1 MSGLADGLGFVALS
15 QALAGARPTDD
26 FSLDNFAAERLR
38 KALGDPAA
46 SALDLAILLRHALL
60 SEMARQGGG
69 AMVWLP
75 RPASR
80 PIPDAVLQAVGLDV
94 NREGRV
100 FALAWQ
106 PDWLPASEPAPDR
119 LAAAAVPR
127 RFDTPGPDP
136 DPFLNRLS
144 YPAYRSVGQR
154 AAVRSALL
162 TPPGRSL
169 AIDLPTGEGKSIIFQ
184 AIDAVGFASGP
195 VPAPSGV
202 TLVVVPTVAL
212 AYDHENKARTSPDEC
227 LAYVGEN
234 LARRAAILERLA
246 KQQTGLVFCAPEA
259 ACGSLRTPLLT
270 LARAGRLKAL
280 VLDEAH
286 LVDAWGTGFRPEFQ
300 SLSGLRAE
308 LLEACPNTARLRTIL
323 LSATLTPE
331 TLETLEVLFAWPE
344 RLELL
349 SAAQVRPE
357 PAYMVAPPTD
367 EVIRKGRIE
376 EALLRLPRPAILY
389 VTKVAD
395 AIDWRRRLLALGFNR
410 FATFHGDT
418 PDAEREA
425 TLGRWGDG
433 TLDLVVA
440 TSAFGLGIDYPHV
453 RAVVHGCV
461 PETFDRFYQEV
472 GRGGRDGRSSLSLLL
487 PAHSDVRLARSLNR
501 ERVITVRRGLERWR
515 SMFNHPDRRHLGGKR
530 FRLRLDVAP
539 GTGVEDID
547 LVGERS
553 LQWNA
558 RVLTLMTRAG
568 LLRMVGGV
576 RDEDGKAG
584 VFETVEILEAGHL
597 LDEVWDR
604 RVEPM
609 RGQIARARARNLM
622 LMLRHMRWGSCPSDL
637 IEELY
642 GANRILGGC
651 SGCRLCRAD
660 PGRAKVDWL
669 PREPAASWSA
679 PAWASP
685 LADLLQD
692 GEVVVT
698 YSPNAVGAYRTRRL
712 ISALAALWRSGARLV
727 RLVGKTSS
735 VIEAGLAE
743 LAALP
748 VYISRSPV
756 AATSRLPAGPEVLIV
771 GEGPFRL
778 PQASPHGR
786 ILLIPEGAAD
796 PDRPGQGLLDRYNG
810 TVLSLDTLI
819 ERLAT

>member
-1 MSGLADGLGFVALS
+1 MSGLADGLGFAALS
-15 QALAGARPTDD
+15 QALAGARRSDD
-26 FSLDNFAAERLR
+26 FSLENLAAERLR
-38 KALGDPAA
+38 KALDDPTA
-46 SALDLAILLRHALL
+46 SSLDLAILLRHTLL
-60 SEMARQGGG
+60 SEIARHGEDTT
-69 AMVWLP
+69 VWLP
-75 RPASR
+75 RPVSR
-80 PIPDAVLQAVGLDV
+80 PIPDAVLQAVGLDID
-94 NREGRV
+94 REGRV
-100 FALAWQ
+100 RALSWR
-106 PDWLPASEPAPDR
+106 PDWLPASEPEPDR
-119 LAAAAVPR
+119 LAAAAVRR
-127 RFDTPGPDP
+127 RFEAPGPEP
-136 DPFLNRLS
+136 DPFLSRLN

-154 AAVRSALL
+154 AAVRCALL
-162 TPPGRSL
+162 TPPGRTL
-169 AIDLPTGEGKSIIFQ
+169 AIDLPTGEGKSLIFRS
-184 AIDAVGFASGP
+184 IDAVGFASGP
-195 VPAPSGV
+195 VPAPGGV

-212 AYDHENKARTSPDEC
+212 AYDHENKVRTSPAEY
-227 LAYVGEN
+227 LAYVGGDE
-234 LARRAAILERLA
+234 ARRAAILERLA
-246 KQQTGLVFCAPEA
+246 TRQAGLLFCAPEA
-259 ACGSLRTPLLT
+259 ACGSLREPLLA

-308 LLEACPNTARLRTIL
+308 LLEVCPGTARLRTLL

-357 PAYMVAPPTD
+357 PAYLAAPQTD
-367 EVIRKGRIE
+367 EVTRKARIE
-376 EALLRLPRPAILY
+376 DALLHLPRPAILY

-395 AIDWRRRLLALGFNR
+395 AIDWHRRFSALGFSR
-410 FATFHGDT
+410 FAAFHGDT

-425 TLGRWGDG
+425 TLQRWGEG
-433 TLDLVVA
+433 ALDLVVA

-487 PAHSDVRLARSLNR
+487 PARSDVRLARGLNR

-515 SMFNHPDRRHLGGKR
+515 SMFHHPDRRHLGGKR

-558 RVLTLMTRAG
+558 RVLTLMMRAG

-576 RDEDGKAG
+576 RAEDGESG
-584 VFETVEILEAGHL
+584 VFETVEILEESHL
-597 LDEVWDR
+597 LDDLWDR

-609 RGQIARARARNLM
+609 RGQIARARTRNLL
-622 LMLRHMRWGSCPSDL
+622 LMLRHMRGGECPSEL

-651 SGCRLCRAD
+651 SGCGLCRAD
-660 PGRAKVDWL
+660 PSRAKVDWL
-669 PREPAASWSA
+669 PREPAAPWPA
-679 PAWASP
+679 PAWTSP

-692 GEVVVT
+692 GEAVVT
-698 YSPNAVGAYRTRRL
+698 YTPSATGAYQTRRL
-712 ISALAALWRSGARLV
+712 ISALAALWRGGARLV
-727 RLVGKTSS
+727 RLVGEPSTAT
-735 VIEAGLAE
+735 EAGLAE

-756 AATSRLPAGPEVLIV
+756 AATSRLPAGPEVAIV
-771 GEGPFRL
+771 GEGRFRL
-778 PQASPHGR
+778 PARSPHGR
-786 ILLIPEGAAD
+786 ILLIPEGAVD
-796 PDRPGQGLLDRYNG
+796 PDRPGEGLLDRYNG
-810 TVLSLDTLI
+810 PVLSLDMLI